1 MSAVAWVI
9 CNHSF
14 DNVDDVEARKG
25 ACSLPAMGLGTGD
38 WGLGTG
44 DWGLTHE
51 ARGLDR
57 DYHWNVRVLSLQVH
71 WNRP

>member
-44 DWGLTHE
+44 DLHMKL
-51 ARGLDR
+51 A
-57 DYHWNVRVLSLQVH
+57 V
-71 WNRP
+71 